1 MPNNVRRED
10 DPELATKLGLPS
22 PANTNARGAR
32 VRQPSTPLR
41 ANAARVVFQRGARG
55 LGSKAELTEDTE
67 PPEPS
72 AT

>member
-22 PANTNARGAR
+22 PANTNARAAR

-41 ANAARVVFQRGARG
+41 AHAARVLFQRAARG
-55 LGSKAELTEDTE
+55 LTPKTEPAEDTE
-67 PPEPS
+67 TPEPS

>member
-10 DPELATKLGLPS
+10 DPELATKLGSPS
-22 PANTNARGAR
+22 PANTNARAR

-41 ANAARVVFQRGARG
+41 AHAAPVLFRRAARG
-55 LGSKAELTEDTE
+55 LGKAEPVEDAET
-67 PPEPS
+67 PEPS